1 MGGYALGGR
10 FTTLEGLL
18 ENAMEQVENNPLLG
32 ATSATGD
39 SAVQIRKEKIQQFK
53 KNLQDLMKCN
63 KKFTLILDDPAGNS
77 YIQVRIPSLIGKKSE
92 LQKENSE
99 YVCI

>member
-63 KKFTLILDDPAGNS
+63 KNFTLILDDPAGNS
-77 YIQVRIPSLIGKKSE
+77 YIQVRT
-92 LQKENSE
+92 
-99 YVCI
+99 YT